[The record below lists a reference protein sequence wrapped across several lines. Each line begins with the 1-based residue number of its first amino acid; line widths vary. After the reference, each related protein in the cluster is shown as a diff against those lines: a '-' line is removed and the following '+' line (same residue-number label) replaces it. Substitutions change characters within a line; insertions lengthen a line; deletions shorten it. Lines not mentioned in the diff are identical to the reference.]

1 MEVRPQL
8 TWTFCDAENSFR
20 PAGSPDARKIR
31 SAQGC
36 GKAKF
41 FSRSGFFEAA
51 SIFLKTAKDALIR
64 AG

>member
-1 MEVRPQL
+1 MRRIRSGRQGRL
-8 TWTFCDAENSFR
+8 TRA
-20 PAGSPDARKIR
+20 KIR

-51 SIFLKTAKDALIR
+51 SIFLKTAKGALIR